1 MNSSNNS
8 IPSNPNNARLGKL
21 TSELNS
27 NQKTNEFI
35 KKVQPVKIS
44 SQLGM
49 LKGNLTKNSVLDVK
63 NNKSRLSQ
71 FNDSFNKDQL
81 LNEFGESALAKAF
94 STHADHSQAIF
105 YSKNNSN
112 TFGNNMNNANNNS
125 NGEKGKEDSNS
136 KTLENKNSGNN
147 AKLLSV
153 KSQIPNLSKL
163 FKASSSIASGP
174 SSNARMIFG
183 RKREF
188 LSEETKH

>member
-1 MNSSNNS
+1 MNSSNTGSNS
-8 IPSNPNNARLGKL
+8 ITAQNANNMRLGKL
-21 TSELNS
+21 SSELNF
-27 NQKTNEFI
+27 NPRTNELV

-105 YSKNNSN
+105 YSKNNSS
-112 TFGNNMNNANNNS
+112 TFGNNMNNANTNNNNS
-125 NGEKGKEDSNS
+125 NG
-136 KTLENKNSGNN
+136 
-147 AKLLSV
+147 
-153 KSQIPNLSKL
+153 
-163 FKASSSIASGP
+163 F
-174 SSNARMIFG
+174 
-183 RKREF
+183 
-188 LSEETKH
+188 